1 MSAFGDKLPALRL
14 GKHAWNRVPP
24 NPPDDPELYDGVVWR
39 RAVAYGLDLLLIAL
53 LSFCAWGAFVLV
65 GVLSFG
71 LLTPLGAVLLAVLP
85 LAYHS
90 CFLGRRG
97 ATPGMRAFDLELR
110 AWTGRPVDYF
120 QGFLTTVLFY
130 TSVSLTGSLILL
142 VALFNDR
149 GRTLHDYLAGTVM
162 VRQSRLR
169 PAAA

>member
-1 MSAFGDKLPALRL
+1 VSAFGDKLPALRL
-14 GKHAWNRVPP
+14 GEHAWDRIPP

-39 RAVAYGLDLLLIAL
+39 RVVAYVLDLLLIAL
-53 LSFCAWGAFVLV
+53 LSFCVWSAFVLV

-71 LLTPLGAVLLAVLP
+71 LLTPLGVVVLAFLP

-90 CFLGRRG
+90 YFLGRRG
-97 ATPGMRAFDLELR
+97 ATPGMRIFDLELR
-110 AWTGRPVDYF
+110 AWTGRPVDHF

-130 TSVSLTGSLILL
+130 ISVALTAWLILL

-149 GRTLHDYLAGTVM
+149 RRTLHDYLAGTVM

-169 PAAA
+169 SATA